1 MADQLTSL
9 TVEGLRHVLAQ
20 KAREISELDVMLADY
35 QAERD
40 RLIRELRAL
49 QARLDELLEQMR
61 AHPKS
66 PSEKENHPT

>member
-9 TVEGLRHVLAQ
+9 VIEGLRRELAE

-40 RLIRELRAL
+40 RLIHEIRTL
-49 QARLDELLEQMR
+49 QARLAELLEQTP

-66 PSEKENHPT
+66 SSGKENHPK